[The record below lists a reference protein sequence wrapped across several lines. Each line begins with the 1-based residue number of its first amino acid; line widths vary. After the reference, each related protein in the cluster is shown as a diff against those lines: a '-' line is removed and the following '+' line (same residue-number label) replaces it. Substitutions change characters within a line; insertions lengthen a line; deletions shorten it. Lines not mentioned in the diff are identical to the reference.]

1 MSKITVES
9 IEGNKQNEFDEQKFQ
24 QARKTAALVLAFV
37 SVFVFFIKLLF
48 F

>member
-1 MSKITVES
+1 MAKITIES
-9 IEGNKQNEFDEQKFQ
+9 IERTKHNEFDEEKFQ

-37 SVFVFFIKLLF
+37 SVFIFFIKLLF